1 MSDEIELPVEVEE
14 IEDTARTVTDRVQ
27 VAGGDLIKTVQS
39 LLREAAVRRITVQD
53 KTGRTLIEIPLY
65 AGVVGALLAGGWT
78 VLALIAAWFA
88 EVSILIERQA
98 SDEDKEPSVVGE
110 AVDKA
115 THVVS
120 NRATSAAATAK
131 AGAGRALGGAAAA
144 VGGAAHAAGEMARR
158 AADSIEERMAAGQ
171 KAADAIIEAAEAA
184 EPGRC
189 VALTKSGERCK
200 RNAVAGSDYCST
212 HTPK

>member
-1 MSDEIELPVEVEE
+1 MRDENELPVEE
-14 IEDTARTVTDRVQ
+14 IEDAARTVTDRVQ
-27 VAGGDLIKTVQS
+27 VAGGDLVKTVQG

-53 KTGRTLIEIPLY
+53 KTGRTLIELPLY
-65 AGVVGALLAGGWT
+65 AGVVGALLAGAWT

-88 EVSILIERQA
+88 EVSILIERETT
-98 SDEDKEPSVVGE
+98 DEDKEPSVVGE

-120 NRATSAAATAK
+120 NRAASAVSAV
-131 AGAGRALGGAAAA
+131 GGALGGALGSAAAA
-144 VGGAAHAAGEMARR
+144 VGGAAHAAGDMARR
-158 AADSIEERMAAGQ
+158 AADSVEERMAAGQ
-171 KAADAIIEAAEAA
+171 KAAEAIIEAAEAA
-184 EPGRC
+184 DPGRC

-200 RNAVAGSDYCST
+200 RNAVAGSNYCST

>member
-1 MSDEIELPVEVEE
+1 MTDENELPVEE
-14 IEDTARTVTDRVQ
+14 IEDATRTVTDRVQ
-27 VAGGDLIKTVQS
+27 VAGGDLVKTVQG

-53 KTGRTLIEIPLY
+53 KTGRTLIELPLY
-65 AGVVGALLAGGWT
+65 AGVVGALLAGAWT

-88 EVSILIERQA
+88 EVSILIERETT
-98 SDEDKEPSVVGE
+98 DEDKEPSVVGE
-110 AVDKA
+110 AVDRA
-115 THVVS
+115 TNVVS
-120 NRATSAAATAK
+120 NRAASAAATAK
-131 AGAGRALGGAAAA
+131 AGVGVALGGAARG

-171 KAADAIIEAAEAA
+171 QAAEAIIEAAEAA
-184 EPGRC
+184 DPNRC

-212 HTPK
+212 HQPK

>member
-1 MSDEIELPVEVEE
+1 MTDENELPVEE
-14 IEDTARTVTDRVQ
+14 IEDAARTVTDRVQ
-27 VAGGDLIKTVQS
+27 VAGGDLVKTVQG

-53 KTGRTLIEIPLY
+53 KTGRTLIELPLY
-65 AGVVGALLAGGWT
+65 AGVVGALLAGAWT

-88 EVSILIERQA
+88 EVSILIERETT
-98 SDEDKEPSVVGE
+98 DEDKEPSVVGE
-110 AVDKA
+110 AVDRA
-115 THVVS
+115 TNVVS
-120 NRATSAAATAK
+120 NRAASAAATAK
-131 AGAGRALGGAAAA
+131 AGVGVALGGAARG

-171 KAADAIIEAAEAA
+171 QAAEAIIEAAEAA
-184 EPGRC
+184 DPGRC

-212 HTPK
+212 HMPK

>member
-1 MSDEIELPVEVEE
+1 MTDENELPVEE
-14 IEDTARTVTDRVQ
+14 IEDAARTVTDRVQ
-27 VAGGDLIKTVQS
+27 VAGGDLVKTVQG

-53 KTGRTLIEIPLY
+53 KTGRTLIELPLY
-65 AGVVGALLAGGWT
+65 AGVVGALLAGAWT

-88 EVSILIERQA
+88 EVSILIERETT
-98 SDEDKEPSVVGE
+98 DEDKEPSVVGE
-110 AVDKA
+110 AVDRA
-115 THVVS
+115 TNVVS
-120 NRATSAAATAK
+120 NRAASAAATAK
-131 AGAGRALGGAAAA
+131 AGVGVALGGAARG

-171 KAADAIIEAAEAA
+171 QAAEAIIEAAEAA
-184 EPGRC
+184 DPNRC

-212 HTPK
+212 HMPK

>member
-1 MSDEIELPVEVEE
+1 MTDENELPVEE
-14 IEDTARTVTDRVQ
+14 IEDASRTVTDRVQ
-27 VAGGDLIKTVQS
+27 VAGGDLVKTVQG

-53 KTGRTLIEIPLY
+53 KTGRTLIELPLY
-65 AGVVGALLAGGWT
+65 AGVVGALLAGAWT

-88 EVSILIERQA
+88 EVSILIERETT
-98 SDEDKEPSVVGE
+98 DEDKEPSVVGE
-110 AVDKA
+110 AVDRA
-115 THVVS
+115 TNVVS
-120 NRATSAAATAK
+120 NRAASAAATAK
-131 AGAGRALGGAAAA
+131 AGVGVALGGAARG

-171 KAADAIIEAAEAA
+171 QAAEAIIEAAEAA
-184 EPGRC
+184 DPNRC

-212 HTPK
+212 HMPK